1 MDGDLTYRSYDFV
14 DSINSCGSAHIVNN
28 SEFDKKKYHIINN
41 RNEFINYFNI
51 SLVSQ
56 SRRQCEDYQKLLSEH
71 YPNKMIKIYTSMTDD
86 FDKKK
91 NINIEWKEANV
102 IIYSRTREAGYSFD
116 HDGHFD

>member
-1 MDGDLTYRSYDFV
+1 
-14 DSINSCGSAHIVNN
+14 
-28 SEFDKKKYHIINN
+28 
-41 RNEFINYFNI
+41 
-51 SLVSQ
+51 
-56 SRRQCEDYQKLLSEH
+56 
-71 YPNKMIKIYTSMTDD
+71 MTDD